1 MAIIFLSG
9 FDMKLKRVLFGLL
22 ALAFSGAAVAQTVL
36 LPYIS
41 GTNTEYRQS
50 IFQVGMLRMTRN
62 ETLTALAGGAQAGTA
77 LSLGLNRITVVATA
91 GDSVQLPLVT
101 GGVMVVVVNA
111 DSADSL
117 NVFPQTGQ
125 TINAAAANAAFA
137 VAAGKTAIF
146 FQALD
151 GAWYALLTA

>member
-1 MAIIFLSG
+1 
-9 FDMKLKRVLFGLL
+9 MKLKRILLGAL
-22 ALAFSGAAVAQTVL
+22 ALAISGAALAQTVL
-36 LPYIS
+36 PPFITGS
-41 GTNTEYRQS
+41 STEYRQS
-50 IFQVGMLRMTRN
+50 IFQVGMLRITRN
-62 ETLTALAGGAQAGTA
+62 EGLTALAGGAQAGTA
-77 LSLGLNRITVVATA
+77 LSLGLNRVTVVATA

-125 TINAAAANAAFA
+125 TINAGAANAAFA

-151 GAWYALLTA
+151 GSWWAVLTA

>member
-1 MAIIFLSG
+1 
-9 FDMKLKRVLFGLL
+9 MKMKRILLGLL
-22 ALAFSGAAVAQTVL
+22 ALAISGAALAQTTL
-36 LPYIS
+36 QPFLS
-41 GTNTEYRQS
+41 GTNTEWRQS
-50 IFQVGMLRMTRN
+50 IFQVGMLRFTRN

-77 LSLGLNRITVVATA
+77 LSLGLNRVTVVATA
-91 GDSVQLPLVT
+91 ADSVQLPLVT

-111 DSADSL
+111 DAADSL

-125 TINAAAANAAFA
+125 TINALSANTAFA

-151 GAWYALLTA
+151 GSWWAVLTA